1 LPKQETSVAKNAPF
15 KLRNAGGAV
24 EVHQDPEAKDQIIIQ
39 YLEQAKDVVR
49 QVPSNQKRSAEHGIA
64 QEFHPAAKLRASANK
79 GARRKRRR
87 KISWGLALTPR
98 VC

>member
-1 LPKQETSVAKNAPF
+1 MCPSSYELPED
-15 KLRNAGGAV
+15 AV

-49 QVPSNQKRSAEHGIA
+49 QVPSNQELSVEHGIA
-64 QEFHPAAKLRASANK
+64 QEIHPAAKLWASANRA
-79 GARRKRRR
+79 ARRKRRR
-87 KISWGLALTPR
+87 KISWGLALTRR